1 MSTTTSLVTLAKNFD
16 IGAVTYGNPKT
27 NNHGGK
33 SIPILVNGQKLVL
46 QFPFTFTWGAQT
58 NVDEA
63 SGRTTYSLNLVLD
76 EGSPL
81 RTALAALQEKV
92 MEDSVANSRAWYGKS
107 IASREVVDA
116 LFYPVVRF
124 PKNKDT
130 GEPDTDR
137 NPSVKAKLAAWEG
150 VVKTELYNMERELI
164 HDARSLV
171 LDVDEVLAS
180 IPQAS
185 HLTGL
190 LQCDGI
196 WYAGGR
202 CGVTWRLLQAKV
214 KPPVRLEGYCLVDDS
229 DEEDDASAID
239 AAAAAAAA
247 GQDAPTSPTPQS
259 EATTPPPAPKK
270 KRQVKQKTTAAS
282 AGN

>member
-1 MSTTTSLVTLAKNFD
+1 MSTTNLITLAKNFD
-16 IGAVTYGNPKT
+16 TGAVTYGTPRT
-27 NNHGGK
+27 NTHGGK
-33 SIPILVNGQKLVL
+33 AIPILVNGQKLVM
-46 QFPFTFTWGAQT
+46 QFPLTFTWGAQT
-58 NVDEA
+58 NVDET

-76 EGSPL
+76 EDSPL
-81 RTALAALQEKV
+81 RAALAALQEKV
-92 MEDSVANSRAWYGKS
+92 VEDSVANSRAWYGKA
-107 IASREVVDA
+107 IASREVVEA
-116 LFYPVVRF
+116 LFYPIVRF
-124 PKNKDT
+124 PKDKET
-130 GEPDTDR
+130 GEPDTSR
-137 NPSVKAKLAAWEG
+137 NPSVKAKLTAWEG
-150 VVKTELYNMERELI
+150 VVKTELYTMEKVLI
-164 HDARSLV
+164 HNARSLV

-229 DEEDDASAID
+229 DEEDAASAID
-239 AAAAAAAA
+239 AAASEDAQ
-247 GQDAPTSPTPQS
+247 QDAPASPTPQP
-259 EATTPPPAPKK
+259 EATTPPSTPKK
-270 KRQVKQKTTAAS
+270 KRVVKRKPAAAAS

>member
-1 MSTTTSLVTLAKNFD
+1 MSTANLITLAKNFD
-16 IGAVTYGNPKT
+16 IGTVSYGAPRT

-33 SIPILVNGQKLVL
+33 AIPILVNGQKLVL
-46 QFPFTFTWGAQT
+46 QFPLTFTWGAQT

-63 SGRTTYSLNLVLD
+63 SGRTTYSLNLVLE

-81 RTALAALQEKV
+81 REALIALQEKV
-92 MEDSVANSRAWYGKS
+92 LEDSVVNSRAWYGKA
-107 IASREVVDA
+107 IASREVVEA
-116 LFYPVVRF
+116 LFYPIARF
-124 PKNKDT
+124 PKDKDS
-130 GEPDTDR
+130 GEPDMSR

-150 VVKTELYNMERELI
+150 VVKTELYTMDKPPTLI

-214 KPPVRLEGYCLVDDS
+214 KPPVRLEGYCLLDDS
-229 DEEDDASAID
+229 DEEEDASAID
-239 AAAAAAAA
+239 AAAADAAN
-247 GQDAPTSPTPQS
+247 D
-259 EATTPPPAPKK
+259 EAEVEPASPPPASKK
-270 KRQVKQKTTAAS
+270 KRQVKKKTTTTAA
-282 AGN
+282 AN